1 MIEARHL
8 RVLRAVARTGSFS
21 AASREL
27 GCTQPAVSQQMK
39 ALEKAVGLPLVARSG
54 RGVRL
59 SEAGEVLLKHAA
71 GILAG
76 LSAAEQEVAAIAG
89 LRAGRVRLVSFP
101 TASSTLVPPA
111 VARLRDSHPGVR
123 VSLVE
128 AEPPESLAMLRGG
141 ECEIALAFRYPGEH
155 PAAAAAHGSPGSG
168 AAGAPVPR
176 SERAAAVLAAAE
188 TAAAGDWSDL
198 VVRPLLDDPLVG
210 LLPAGHP
217 LAGRTAEEPV
227 RLAELAGEQWIAG
240 CPQCRGYL
248 VELCAGAGF
257 APRIDFATDDYPAVV
272 GLVAAGLGVAVLP
285 RLALAAVRHDAV
297 ATVPVHPAAGR
308 PAVREVVALTLPD
321 LAEVPAVGLMLDRLA
336 TVAAGR

>member
-54 RGVRL
+54 RGVQL
-59 SEAGEVLLKHAA
+59 SEAGEVLLKHAS

-111 VARLRDSHPGVR
+111 VARLRDAHPGVR

-141 ECEIALAFRYPGEH
+141 ECDIALAFRYPGEH
-155 PAAAAAHGSPGSG
+155 LVSTPAHGVS
-168 AAGAPVPR
+168 R
-176 SERAAAVLAAAE
+176 SARAAAVLAAAE
-188 TAAAGDWSDL
+188 TAAAGDWSEL

-210 LLPAGHP
+210 LLPVGHP
-217 LAGRTAEEPV
+217 LAERTAEHPV
-227 RLAELAGEQWIAG
+227 RLAELAEEQWIAG
-240 CPQCRGYL
+240 CPQCRGQL
-248 VELCAGAGF
+248 VELCAEAGF

-285 RLALAAVRHDAV
+285 RLALDAVRHDAV
-297 ATVPVHPAAGR
+297 AAVPVHAADGR
-308 PAVREVVALTLPD
+308 PAMREVVALTLPD

-336 TVAAGR
+336 TVAAGRRG

>member
-21 AASREL
+21 AAAREL

-39 ALEKAVGLPLVARSG
+39 ALEKSVDTPLVVRSG
-54 RGVRL
+54 RGMQL
-59 SEAGEVLLKHAA
+59 SEAGQVLLKHAT

-76 LSAAEQEVAAIAG
+76 LSAAEEEVAALTG

-101 TASSTLVPPA
+101 TASSTLVPPS
-111 VARLRDSHPGVR
+111 VAGLRRAHPGVR

-128 AEPPESLAMLRGG
+128 AEPPESLAMLRVG
-141 ECEIALAFRYPGEH
+141 ECEIALAFRYPDY
-155 PAAAAAHGSPGSG
+155 PDSP
-168 AAGAPVPR
+168 GAPVR
-176 SERAAAVLAAAE
+176 SAGHGTLREARAEATLEAAASLAAN
-188 TAAAGDWSDL
+188 DWSDL

-217 LAGRTAEEPV
+217 LAGRDDSSPV
-227 RLAELAGEQWIAG
+227 DLAELSDEQWIAG
-240 CPQCRGYL
+240 CPQCRGHL
-248 VELCAGAGF
+248 VELCGAAGF

-285 RLALAAVRHDAV
+285 GLALAAVRRSGV
-297 ATVPVHPAAGR
+297 AAVPVRAASGG
-308 PAVREVVALTLPD
+308 PAVRQVVALTLPD
-321 LAEVPAVGLMLDRLA
+321 LAEVPAVALMLDQLSG
-336 TVAAGR
+336 VAAAR

>member
-21 AASREL
+21 AAAREL
-27 GCTQPAVSQQMK
+27 GCTQPAISQQMK
-39 ALEKAVGLPLVARSG
+39 ALEKAVDTPLVVRSG
-54 RGVRL
+54 RGMQL
-59 SEAGEVLLKHAA
+59 SEAGRVLLKHAT

-76 LSAAEQEVAAIAG
+76 LSAAEEEVAAIAG

-141 ECEIALAFRYPGEH
+141 ECEVALAFRYPQAPGGA
-155 PAAAAAHGSPGSG
+155 PAPAPAPAHGTPREARAEANLEAQQLS
-168 AAGAPVPR
+168 AG
-176 SERAAAVLAAAE
+176 
-188 TAAAGDWSDL
+188 TDWSDL
-198 VVRPLLDDPLVG
+198 VVTPLLDDPLVG
-210 LLPAGHP
+210 LLPAAHP
-217 LAGRTAEEPV
+217 LAGRGGGGPV
-227 RLAELAGEQWIAG
+227 ELAELAGEQWIAG
-240 CPQCRGYL
+240 CPQCRGHL

-257 APRIDFATDDYPAVV
+257 EPRIDFATDDYPAVV

-285 RLALAAVRHDAV
+285 GLALESVRPDGVSA
-297 ATVPVHPAAGR
+297 VPVRTASGA
-308 PAVREVVALTLPD
+308 PAVRQVVALTLPD
-321 LAEVPAVGLMLDRLA
+321 LAEVPAVALMLERLA
-336 TVAAGR
+336 GAAAAGR

>member
-54 RGVRL
+54 RGVQL

-111 VARLRDSHPGVR
+111 VARLRDAHPGVR

-141 ECEIALAFRYPGEH
+141 ECEIALAFRYPGENSGSLE
-155 PAAAAAHGSPGSG
+155 PAAAVHGASRAA
-168 AAGAPVPR
+168 
-176 SERAAAVLAAAE
+176 RAAAVLAAAE
-188 TAAAGDWSDL
+188 TAAAGDWSEL
-198 VVRPLLDDPLVG
+198 VVRPLLADPLVG
-210 LLPAGHP
+210 LLPVGHP
-217 LAGRTAEEPV
+217 LAGRGEGHPV
-227 RLAELAGEQWIAG
+227 ELAELAEEQWIAG
-240 CPQCRGYL
+240 CPQCRGHL

-285 RLALAAVRHDAV
+285 SLALAAVRPDAV
-297 ATVPVHPAAGR
+297 AAVPVHAASGG

-321 LAEVPAVGLMLDRLA
+321 LAEVPAVALMLDRLA